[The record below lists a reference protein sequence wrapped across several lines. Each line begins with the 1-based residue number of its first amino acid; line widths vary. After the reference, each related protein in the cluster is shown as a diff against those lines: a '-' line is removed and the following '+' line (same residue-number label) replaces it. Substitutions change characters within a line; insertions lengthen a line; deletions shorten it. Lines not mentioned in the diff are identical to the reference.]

1 MVVIRLRLF
10 MKARIKG
17 NVILLVVNLGTLAF
31 IEYSSMMFIPAK
43 KRIIERKQPD
53 SSRQQPAKFP
63 IDVYAA
69 LNADSENNLL
79 KIPL

>member
-1 MVVIRLRLF
+1 

-53 SSRQQPAKFP
+53 SSRKQPDSSRQQPAKFP